1 MNSNSDSLSKKN
13 STDPTSRNYA
23 KRMKNKGNENS
34 PYGENEPSPHTE
46 FKNDPQ

>member
-1 MNSNSDSLSKKN
+1 MSNNSDSLSKKN

-34 PYGENEPSPHTE
+34 PYGENEPSPRTT
-46 FKNDPQ
+46 FK